1 MSKNN
6 YIPENCVWELT
17 LKCNMNCLHCG
28 SRAGKKRKNELSNK
42 EALALADELMNLGCK
57 YVTLIG
63 GEVFLYNGWE
73 KIARRFTE
81 NGVNVNIIT
90 NGYHFGD
97 KQVKEVKY
105 AGLSNI
111 ALSIDGMKEKHN
123 TIRNNSKSFDS
134 LMKTINRLNQEDI
147 KIGVNT
153 TLIDSNVSD
162 LEELYKFFLD
172 NNIKIWQLQLANPM
186 GNFSDRKEQMISID
200 NIKKVTLFIKQKRDE
215 GKIKIYTGDN
225 IGYYDENERFIRG
238 EPGNINYW
246 SGCHAGLSVVGID
259 SIGNVKGC
267 ESLYDD
273 IFIEGNI
280 REESFSDI
288 WFKDTNFA
296 YNRNFDKSLLSGKCK
311 DCDMGVYCRAG
322 CRGACFFTNGNFF
335 ENAYCIYNK

>member
-1 MSKNN
+1 MSANN

-17 LKCNMNCLHCG
+17 LKCDMNCLHCG
-28 SRAGKKRKNELSNK
+28 SRAGKERKDELSNE
-42 EALALADELMNLGCK
+42 EALALADELMSLGCK

-63 GEVFLYNGWE
+63 GEVFLYKGWE

-81 NGVNVNIIT
+81 NGINVNIIT
-90 NGYHFGD
+90 NGYRFGD
-97 KQVKEVKY
+97 KQVEEVKY

-111 ALSIDGMKEKHN
+111 ALSIDGMKEQHN
-123 TIRNNSKSFDS
+123 TIRNNAKSFDA
-134 LMKTINRLNQEDI
+134 LIKTIDRLNQEDI

-186 GNFSDRKEQMISID
+186 GNFSDRKEQMISIS
-200 NIKKVTLFIKQKRDE
+200 NIKKVTSFIKQKRDE

-296 YNRNFDKSLLSGKCK
+296 YNRNFDKSLLSGKCQ

-335 ENAYCIYNK
+335 ENAYCIYNE

>member
-1 MSKNN
+1 MSKNA

-28 SRAGKKRKNELSNK
+28 SRAGKKRKNELSNE
-42 EALALADELMNLGCK
+42 EALALADELINLGCK

-73 KIARRFTE
+73 KIARRFTD
-81 NGVNVNIIT
+81 NGVTVNIIT
-90 NGYHFGD
+90 NGYLFDD

-111 ALSIDGMKEKHN
+111 ALSIDGMQEQHN
-123 TIRNNSKSFDS
+123 AIRNNPKSFDH
-134 LMKTINRLNQEDI
+134 LIKTINRLNQENI

-162 LEELYKFFLD
+162 LEELYKFLVD

-186 GNFSDRKEQMISID
+186 GNFSDRREQMISID
-200 NIKKVTLFIKQKRDE
+200 NIKKVTSFIKQKRDE
-215 GKIKIYTGDN
+215 GKIRIYTGDN

-238 EPGNINYW
+238 KPGNINYW
-246 SGCHAGLSVVGID
+246 AGCHAGLSVVGID
-259 SIGNVKGC
+259 SVGNVKGC

-273 IFIEGNI
+273 IFIEGNT

-288 WFKDTNFA
+288 WSKDGNFA

-311 DCDMGVYCRAG
+311 DCDMGEYCRAG

-335 ENAYCIYNK
+335 ENAYCVYNE

>member
-1 MSKNN
+1 MSKND

-42 EALALADELMNLGCK
+42 EALALADELINLGCK

-81 NGVNVNIIT
+81 NGVTVNIIT

-97 KQVKEVKY
+97 KQVKEVTY

-134 LMKTINRLNQEDI
+134 LMKTINRLNQENI

-162 LEELYKFFLD
+162 LEELYTFLLD

-186 GNFSDRKEQMISID
+186 GNFSDRKEQMISIN
-200 NIKKVTLFIKQKRDE
+200 NIKKVTSFIKQKRDE
-215 GKIKIYTGDN
+215 GKLKIYTGDN
-225 IGYYDENERFIRG
+225 IGYYDENEKFIRG

-259 SIGNVKGC
+259 SVGNVKGC

-288 WFKDTNFA
+288 WFKDNNFA
-296 YNRNFDKSLLSGKCK
+296 YNRKFDKSLLSGKCK

>member
-1 MSKNN
+1 MSTNN

-28 SRAGKKRKNELSNK
+28 SRAGKERKDELSNE
-42 EALALADELMNLGCK
+42 EALALADELMSLGCK

-63 GEVFLYNGWE
+63 GEVFLYKGWE
-73 KIARRFTE
+73 KIARRFTD
-81 NGVNVNIIT
+81 NGINVNIIT

-97 KQVKEVKY
+97 KQVKEIKY
-105 AGLSNI
+105 AGLSNV
-111 ALSIDGMKEKHN
+111 ALSIDGMKEQHN
-123 TIRNNSKSFDS
+123 TIRNNAKSFDS
-134 LMKTINRLNQEDI
+134 LIKTINRLNQENI

-162 LEELYKFFLD
+162 LEELYEFFLD

-200 NIKKVTLFIKQKRDE
+200 NIKKVTLFIKRKRE
-215 GKIKIYTGDN
+215 EEKIKIYTGDN
-225 IGYYDENERFIRG
+225 IGYYDENEKFIRG

-280 REESFSDI
+280 RNESFSDI

-311 DCDMGVYCRAG
+311 DCDMGVYCHAG

-335 ENAYCIYNK
+335 ENAYCIYNE